1 MTEVERRNMILK
13 GNIWKTILVI
23 CVPLMIYQMFNSWYS
38 VLDQIIC
45 ASISTDAQNA
55 VSSIAQIK
63 NTISAFGAGLAA
75 GGGVLVA
82 RYYGAGEVKS
92 SREASSNLLIL
103 ALILSAIL
111 AVIVIPLAD
120 PILRLCQIPDASR
133 IIGVNYFRL
142 QMLELAFVTVNSV
155 FIGLEKAKGNSK
167 IVLILNI
174 VVLIVKLGLSCLFV
188 YGLKV
193 NDIIF
198 IEIATVVAQAS
209 LTLIGI
215 YYMFRKKNIIRLSI
229 KMMRPK
235 KLYVIPILKLAIPIF
250 LGKFV
255 MNLGKVIVNAMCGAY
270 WNDINIVYENGE
282 NVVKSASET
291 TSADVLVV
299 KGSLIV
305 GTLGISNNMS
315 GLITSP
321 TNSFEEGESS
331 IVSQNL
337 GNKNMKRAF
346 KIFVRTFIL
355 ASIVSILG
363 WILMRFILIY
373 PLTDIFS
380 SLNKKDVAMEVFRNM
395 IREIF
400 VFDSLS
406 IPALGIN
413 AAVLGLLY
421 GYGQTKLST
430 ILNLSRIGSRIIIL
444 LILHTGPLK
453 NNPTLCAG
461 LSMGISNIII
471 LVVSLT
477 FLLIFLLHIRKKGY
491 KGMHFTDP
499 EPGVS
504 ALNFAGLNDN
514 KTNYVNEEENIEPE
528 EKTEIIENT
537 IITEENQSNDNIQ

>member
-13 GNIWKTILVI
+13 GNILQTIIMI

-45 ASISTDAQNA
+45 ASISTTAQNA
-55 VSSIAQIK
+55 VSSISQIK

-82 RYYGAGEVKS
+82 RYYGAGEVKNA
-92 SREASSNLLIL
+92 RGASSNLLLL
-103 ALILSAIL
+103 ALIVSGLL
-111 AVIVIPLAD
+111 ALLIIPLAN
-120 PILRLCQIPDASR
+120 PILMICQIPDDSR

-142 QMLELAFVTVNSV
+142 QMLELAFVSINSV

-167 IVLILNI
+167 IVLVLNV
-174 VVLIVKLGLSCLFV
+174 VVLVVKLGLSCLFV
-188 YGLKV
+188 YGFHV

-198 IEIATVVAQAS
+198 IELATVFAQAT
-209 LTLIGI
+209 LTVIGL
-215 YYMFRKKNIIRLSI
+215 YFMFRKKNIIRLSV

-235 KLYVIPILKLAIPIF
+235 ALYVVTILKLAIPIF

-255 MNLGKVIVNAMCGAY
+255 MSLGKVVVNAMCGAY
-270 WNDINIVYENGE
+270 WNGIDIVNINGVDT
-282 NVVKSASET
+282 VVEAAEVHET
-291 TSADVLVV
+291 GTLVV

-337 GNKNMKRAF
+337 GNKNMKRAL
-346 KIFVRTFIL
+346 KVFVRTFIL
-355 ASIVSILG
+355 ATIVSLIG
-363 WILMRFILIY
+363 WVLMRFVLIY

-380 SLNKKDVAMEVFRNM
+380 SLKSKNDANMEVFKNM
-395 IREIF
+395 IRDIF

-421 GYGQTKLST
+421 GFGQTKLST
-430 ILNLSRIGSRIIIL
+430 VLNLTRIGSRIIIL
-444 LILHTGPLK
+444 LIFHATPIA

-461 LSMGISNIII
+461 LSMGISNITI
-471 LVVSLT
+471 LVVSII
-477 FLLIFLLHIRKKGY
+477 FLIIFLLRIKKNGY
-491 KGMHFTDP
+491 KGMHFSDP
-499 EPGVS
+499 EPEVS
-504 ALNFAGLNDN
+504 KLQFEDEI
-514 KTNYVNEEENIEPE
+514 KE
-528 EKTEIIENT
+528 EKENM
-537 IITEENQSNDNIQ
+537 IDSNIKDES

>member
-13 GNIWKTILVI
+13 GNILQTIIMI

-45 ASISTDAQNA
+45 ASISTTAQNA
-55 VSSIAQIK
+55 VSSISQIK

-82 RYYGAGEVKS
+82 RYYGAGDVKNA
-92 SREASSNLLIL
+92 RGASSNLLLL
-103 ALILSAIL
+103 ALIVSGLL
-111 AVIVIPLAD
+111 ALLIIPLAN
-120 PILRLCQIPDASR
+120 PILMICQIPDDSR

-142 QMLELAFVTVNSV
+142 QMLELAFVSINSV

-167 IVLILNI
+167 IVLVLNV
-174 VVLIVKLGLSCLFV
+174 VVLVVKLGLSCLFV
-188 YGLKV
+188 YGFHV

-198 IEIATVVAQAS
+198 IELATVFAQAT
-209 LTLIGI
+209 LTVIGL
-215 YYMFRKKNIIRLSI
+215 YFMFKKKNIIRLSV
-229 KMMRPK
+229 KMMIPK
-235 KLYVIPILKLAIPIF
+235 ALYAVTILKLAIPIF

-255 MNLGKVIVNAMCGAY
+255 MSLGKVVVNAMCGAY
-270 WNDINIVYENGE
+270 WNGIDIVNINGVDT
-282 NVVKSASET
+282 VVEASEVHET
-291 TSADVLVV
+291 GTLVV

-337 GNKNMKRAF
+337 GNKNMKRAL
-346 KIFVRTFIL
+346 KVFVRTFIL
-355 ASIVSILG
+355 ATIVSLIG
-363 WILMRFILIY
+363 WVLMRFVLIY
-373 PLTDIFS
+373 PLTDVFS
-380 SLNKKDVAMEVFRNM
+380 SLKSKNDTNMEVFKNM
-395 IREIF
+395 IRDIF

-421 GYGQTKLST
+421 GFGQTKLST
-430 ILNLSRIGSRIIIL
+430 VLNLTRIGSRIIIL
-444 LILHTGPLK
+444 LILHATPIA

-461 LSMGISNIII
+461 LSMGISNITI
-471 LVVSLT
+471 LVVSII
-477 FLLIFLLHIRKKGY
+477 FLIIFLLKIKKNGY
-491 KGMHFTDP
+491 KGMHFSDP
-499 EPGVS
+499 EPEVS
-504 ALNFAGLNDN
+504 KLQFEDEI
-514 KTNYVNEEENIEPE
+514 KEEKENI
-528 EKTEIIENT
+528 ID
-537 IITEENQSNDNIQ
+537 SNIKDES

>member
-13 GNIWKTILVI
+13 GNILQTIIMI

-45 ASISTDAQNA
+45 ASISTTAQNA
-55 VSSIAQIK
+55 VSSISQIK

-82 RYYGAGEVKS
+82 RYYGAGEVKNA
-92 SREASSNLLIL
+92 RGASSNLLLL
-103 ALILSAIL
+103 ALIVSGLL
-111 AVIVIPLAD
+111 ALLIIPLAN
-120 PILRLCQIPDASR
+120 PILMICQIPDDSR

-142 QMLELAFVTVNSV
+142 QMLELAFVSINSV

-167 IVLILNI
+167 IVLVLNV
-174 VVLIVKLGLSCLFV
+174 VVLVVKLGLSCLFV
-188 YGLKV
+188 YGFHV

-198 IEIATVVAQAS
+198 IELATVFAQAT
-209 LTLIGI
+209 LTVIGL
-215 YYMFRKKNIIRLSI
+215 YFMFRKKNIIRLSV

-235 KLYVIPILKLAIPIF
+235 ALYVVTILKLAIPIF

-255 MNLGKVIVNAMCGAY
+255 MSLGKVVVNAMCGAY
-270 WNDINIVYENGE
+270 WNGIDIVNINGVDT
-282 NVVKSASET
+282 VVEASEVHET
-291 TSADVLVV
+291 GTLVV

-337 GNKNMKRAF
+337 GNKNMKRAL
-346 KIFVRTFIL
+346 KVFVRTFIL
-355 ASIVSILG
+355 ATIVSLIG
-363 WILMRFILIY
+363 WVLMRFVLIY

-380 SLNKKDVAMEVFRNM
+380 SLKSKNDANMEVFKNM
-395 IREIF
+395 IRDIF

-406 IPALGIN
+406 IPSLGIN

-421 GYGQTKLST
+421 GFGQTKLST
-430 ILNLSRIGSRIIIL
+430 VLNLTRIGSRIIIL
-444 LILHTGPLK
+444 LIFHATPIA

-461 LSMGISNIII
+461 LSMGISNITI
-471 LVVSLT
+471 LVVSII
-477 FLLIFLLHIRKKGY
+477 FLIIFLLKIKKNGY
-491 KGMHFTDP
+491 KGMHFSDP
-499 EPGVS
+499 EPEVS
-504 ALNFAGLNDN
+504 KLQFEDDI
-514 KTNYVNEEENIEPE
+514 KEEKENI
-528 EKTEIIENT
+528 ID
-537 IITEENQSNDNIQ
+537 SNIKDES

>member
-13 GNIWKTILVI
+13 GNIWQTIVMI

-45 ASISTDAQNA
+45 ASISTTAQNA

-82 RYYGAGEVKS
+82 RYYGAGEVKHA
-92 SREASSNLLIL
+92 RNASSNLLL
-103 ALILSAIL
+103 L
-111 AVIVIPLAD
+111 AVILSIVIALIIIPLAN
-120 PILRLCQIPDASR
+120 PILMMCQIPDDSR

-142 QMLELAFVTVNSV
+142 QMLELALVSINSV

-174 VVLIVKLGLSCLFV
+174 VVLIVKLGMSCLFV
-188 YGLKV
+188 YGLKAD
-193 NDIIF
+193 DIIY
-198 IEIATVVAQAS
+198 IEIATVIAQAT
-209 LTLIGI
+209 LTIIGL
-215 YYMFRKKNIIRLSI
+215 YYMFRKKNIIRLSFY
-229 KMMRPK
+229 MMKPK
-235 KLYVIPILKLAIPIF
+235 KLYVLPILRLSIPIF

-255 MNLGKVIVNAMCGAY
+255 MNLGKVVVNAMCGAY
-270 WNDINIVYENGE
+270 WNDVNIVYENGE
-282 NVVKSASET
+282 NVVKSVSET
-291 TSADVLVV
+291 SPTDILVV

-337 GNKNMKRAF
+337 GNRNMKRALKVF
-346 KIFVRTFIL
+346 IKTFI
-355 ASIVSILG
+355 AATVVSLLG
-363 WILMRFILIY
+363 WVLMRFILIY
-373 PLTDIFS
+373 PLTDVFS
-380 SLNKKDVAMEVFRNM
+380 SLNKNDSSMEVFRNM

-400 VFDSLS
+400 VYDSLS
-406 IPALGIN
+406 IPALGIA

-421 GYGQTKLST
+421 GFGQTKLST
-430 ILNLSRIGSRIIIL
+430 VFNLTRIGSRIIIL
-444 LILHTGPLK
+444 LIFHASPIG

-461 LSMGISNIII
+461 LSMGISNILI
-471 LVVSLT
+471 LVVSII
-477 FLLIFLLHIRKKGY
+477 FLIIFLLKIKKKGY
-491 KGMHFTDP
+491 KGMYFSDP
-499 EPGVS
+499 EPEVS
-504 ALNFAGLNDN
+504 NLKFDDEDESSVLLENDIILDSSP
-514 KTNYVNEEENIEPE
+514 KDKKIE
-528 EKTEIIENT
+528 
-537 IITEENQSNDNIQ
+537 